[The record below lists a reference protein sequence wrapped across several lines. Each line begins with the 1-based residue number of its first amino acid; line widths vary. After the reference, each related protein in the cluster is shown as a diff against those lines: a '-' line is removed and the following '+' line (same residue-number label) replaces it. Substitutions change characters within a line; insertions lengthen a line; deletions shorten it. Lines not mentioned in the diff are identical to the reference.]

1 MGPNNDLLAHEEIP
15 LDKLRGYLYD
25 GSKMIEAKE
34 SPNSRFVNGFL
45 SFYWFNT
52 GFPVLP

>member
-1 MGPNNDLLAHEEIP
+1 MP
-15 LDKLRGYLYD
+15 LDKQEDSLYD
-25 GSKMIEAKE
+25 GSKMLEAKRN
-34 SPNSRFVNGFL
+34 PNSRFVNGSL